1 MVNCSVNNYV
11 AYKRNPTKN
20 SPIKLKIEI
29 KTYFGHPQPR
39 QLKQICIISQDLK
52 TNRLKLENEV
62 KKKKLNLE
70 SCRSERNKSE

>member
-1 MVNCSVNNYV
+1 MVNYSMNNYV
-11 AYKRNPTKN
+11 PYKSNPTTN
-20 SPIKLKIEI
+20 SLIKLKIEI

-62 KKKKLNLE
+62 KKKKKA
-70 SCRSERNKSE
+70 KSRIM

>member
-11 AYKRNPTKN
+11 AYKRNPITN

-29 KTYFGHPQPR
+29 KAYFGHPQPR

-62 KKKKLNLE
+62 KKK
-70 SCRSERNKSE
+70 RAKSKIM